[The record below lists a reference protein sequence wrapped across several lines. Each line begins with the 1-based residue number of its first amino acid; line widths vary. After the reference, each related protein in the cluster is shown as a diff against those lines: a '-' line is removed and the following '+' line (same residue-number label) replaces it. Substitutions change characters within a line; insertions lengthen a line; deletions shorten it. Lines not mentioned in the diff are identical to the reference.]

1 MTIITYSIS
10 LQILEVSSPSKEY
23 CTDSEEGSDS
33 DDLSEGEP
41 LITVIRSAHLRKA
54 PSVAAQHTEESL
66 PRDDSPSPPADMI
79 GDFADGDA
87 DLSNGQ
93 EMIASLHFTCP
104 LAPRWH
110 IGPLL
115 GNDSSCN

>member
-10 LQILEVSSPSKEY
+10 LQILEVSSPSREY

-41 LITVIRSAHLRKA
+41 LITVIRSAHLRKT
-54 PSVAAQHTEESL
+54 PSVAARHTEESL
-66 PRDDSPSPPADMI
+66 PRDDGPSPPADMI

-93 EMIASLHFTCP
+93 EMIAAAINTLETTNDVSCLFT
-104 LAPRWH
+104 
-110 IGPLL
+110 
-115 GNDSSCN
+115 